1 MTPLLLES
9 SPTLEFQPGMNRFLT
24 LFFICTVAVLPSPT
38 FAKDKVVRV
47 FILAGQSNMEGHG
60 RIAGE
65 QKGTLETVSRD
76 PATATRY
83 RDLHRNGKWITRK
96 DVWITW
102 LDRKGKLGVG
112 GWAAKGAIG
121 PELGFGW
128 VVGDFLDDPVL
139 LLKFGPGGTSLAGPW
154 RPPSSGS
161 HPSGKPRGDGIGTQY
176 DHLIANVKQRMVNL
190 PTEFP
195 ELADYRPRLAGFG
208 WHQGWNDGCSKP
220 DCLQYETNLAHFIR
234 DVRKALNSPGLP
246 FVIAGSGFGGW
257 EQKIDRRLMIM
268 KAQEAIAKHDEF
280 KGDTR
285 YVETRSFFRDG
296 PVSPRPIRYHWCCN
310 AESYWLIG
318 EGMGR
323 AMVELL
329 GGPKAPP
336 NAAGP

>member
-1 MTPLLLES
+1 MIRVALLLFS
-9 SPTLEFQPGMNRFLT
+9 ILT
-24 LFFICTVAVLPSPT
+24 ISLL
-38 FAKDKVVRV
+38 AKDRTVPV

-60 RIAGE
+60 RIAGP
-65 QKGTLETVSRD
+65 QKGTLETLSAD
-76 PATATRY
+76 PATAGRY
-83 RDLHRNGKWITRK
+83 RHLRRNGSWITRE

-128 VVGDFLDDPVL
+128 VVGDFLETPTL

-154 RPPSSGS
+154 RPPSAGA
-161 HPSGKPRGDGIGTQY
+161 HRNGKARGDGIGTQY
-176 DHLIANVKQRMVNL
+176 DNLITNVKSRLANL
-190 PTEFP
+190 HREFP
-195 ELADYRPRLAGFG
+195 ELAGYQPRLAGFG
-208 WHQGWNDGCSKP
+208 WHQGWNDGCSKQ
-220 DCLQYETNLAHFIR
+220 DCLEYEKNLAHLIR
-234 DVRKALNSPGLP
+234 DIRKDLDAPGLP

-257 EQKIDRRLMIM
+257 AQKLDRRLMIM
-268 KAQEAIAKHDEF
+268 KAQEAVTEYDEF
-280 KGDTR
+280 KATTR

-310 AESYWLIG
+310 AETYWLIG

-329 GGPKAPP
+329 GGPKAPDNP
-336 NAAGP
+336 SAP